1 MYPTPLETYKYSMD
15 HGATTQPDRDSDD
28 AAGWLSDGIASL
40 RGAVRQHVQSPEDSG
55 DRLLRAVLSP
65 IAQKSRGRGLDAAK
79 LVVRFKQ
86 TWLGLPEVD
95 MLSRRDSQQ
104 LLDKA
109 VTVLIEEYYR

>member
-1 MYPTPLETYKYSMD
+1 MD
-15 HGATTQPDRDSDD
+15 HGSNQQPGRDSDE
-28 AAGWLSDGIASL
+28 AAEWLADGIASL
-40 RGAVRQHVQSPEDSG
+40 RGAVRQHVQTPEDG
-55 DRLLRAVLSP
+55 NDRLLRAVLCP
-65 IAQKSRGRGLDAAK
+65 IAHKSRAHGIDAAR

-109 VTVLIEEYYR
+109 VSVLIEEYYRA